1 LFLLLLGF
9 IANYKNQSA
18 SIGYC
23 DSGANVNDIVL
34 HRQSALDNANACI
47 ARRTAM
53 DLDNPGSG
61 QAIHCDV
68 SELPLVPFAPRP
80 TACAPCPQHAVC
92 EEGNIVA
99 CDPEYI
105 LTPHPLSIISPAL
118 DGLPGVGPKAF
129 LPSCRPDTVK
139 IVPVPEP
146 EAIDPA
152 EEADD
157 EENDVIEVAPEP
169 PVKRARGRASKAAQ
183 SVEQEDVPPVPKSTT
198 AKPRGRPR
206 KSTAPAATPDPSD
219 DVQITV
225 EVQKTPVS
233 TMCAVVCRS

>member
-1 LFLLLLGF
+1 MQASNKG
-9 IANYKNQSA
+9 IITVSSDGTESA
-18 SIGYC
+18 PATTPMKRGR
-23 DSGANVNDIVL
+23 G
-34 HRQSALDNANACI
+34 
-47 ARRTAM
+47 
-53 DLDNPGSG
+53 
-61 QAIHCDV
+61 
-68 SELPLVPFAPRP
+68 RP
-80 TACAPCPQHAVC
+80 KK
-92 EEGNIVA
+92 
-99 CDPEYI
+99 
-105 LTPHPLSIISPAL
+105 S
-118 DGLPGVGPKAF
+118 
-129 LPSCRPDTVK
+129 